1 MMWRF
6 LPKNTR
12 VEQPSRKTHLLDM
25 SGSLQSPVGFYLHA
39 ENNCGRA
46 IANLDFIFWAC
57 QSICP
62 DAKESRH
69 CSVCLQQQTW
79 ECGGYVEDHREVNKI
94 YRFKSGNQILLLS
107 LIFDLYNTQKD
118 LGVIQER
125 DPPKVC
131 SHSPSAAHH
140 VSLRAT
146 ITRIMSGNHRAIP
159 LCPQNTVASDGL
171 NEGHKI
177 CKHISVAQS

>member
-1 MMWRF
+1 MDHGPLFAPSCTTCLPFCGTYLKSEFRFMMWRF

-107 LIFDLYNTQKD
+107 LFIIFTIPKKILEWSKNAIRPKSALT
-118 LGVIQER
+118 R
-125 DPPKVC
+125 RPP
-131 SHSPSAAHH
+131 P
-140 VSLRAT
+140 
-146 ITRIMSGNHRAIP
+146 IMS
-159 LCPQNTVASDGL
+159 LCGQQLRV
-171 NEGHKI
+171 
-177 CKHISVAQS
+177 